1 MLSADLVFLFLS
13 LQPLDCLSY
22 PSPLLLSPVFT
33 FVPSPPKI
41 MAKTVR
47 LEPIAQETSVETNG
61 NLLSVLLNK
70 DLDVLKECGGRGM
83 CATCHIYVQE
93 GMESLSSISRREQRT
108 LEVITTCKPSSR
120 LACQARVLQN
130 GVVVELPPGMYI
142 NSIKDIEALIGRRA
156 DQDLLHPLT
165 GKVLVEAGKLITRS
179 TLKQIEDTTSFN
191 VGSYFSHT
199 TDF

>member
-1 MLSADLVFLFLS
+1 
-13 LQPLDCLSY
+13 
-22 PSPLLLSPVFT
+22 
-33 FVPSPPKI
+33 

-83 CATCHIYVQE
+83 CATCHIYVQQ
-93 GMESLSSISRREQRT
+93 GMESLSPISRREQRT
-108 LEVITTCKPSSR
+108 LEVITTCKPNSR
-120 LACQARVLQN
+120 LACQSRVLQD

-142 NSIKDIEALIGRRA
+142 NSIKDIEDLIGRRA

-191 VGSYFSHT
+191 ANSYFSHT
-199 TDF
+199 TDY